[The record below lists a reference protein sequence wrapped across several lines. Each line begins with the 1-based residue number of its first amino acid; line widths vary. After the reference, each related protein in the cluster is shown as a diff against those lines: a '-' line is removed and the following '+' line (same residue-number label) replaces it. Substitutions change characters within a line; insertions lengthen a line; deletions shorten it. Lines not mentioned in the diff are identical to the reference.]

1 MNEKDTTIE
10 LTGLLVSPGSFSLTL
25 DLEDG
30 RGPLPISLIID
41 EADAE
46 IGAANAL
53 IKAYEMNRSAG
64 ETMDRASD
72 LKADG
77 HSSST
82 SPAPASILDELG
94 NKKREDDEE
103 IDAAKDIEA
112 CTIGRDTG
120 E

>member
-1 MNEKDTTIE
+1 MAEIDAIDVS
-10 LTGLLVSPGSFSLTL
+10 GLVVCPGGFSLTL

-30 RGPLPISLIID
+30 RGPLPISLIIE

-53 IKAYEMNRSAG
+53 ITAYEMSRSAG
-64 ETMDRASD
+64 ETMDRAND

-82 SPAPASILDELG
+82 SPATTNILDDLG

-103 IDAAKDIEA
+103 IAAAKDIEA
-112 CTIGRDTG
+112 CAIGRDA
-120 E
+120 